1 MIDLHVP
8 TMQVAYRLLKYA
20 LRELNDGEIEEAKG
34 TLMEA
39 IRMMENV
46 ENMEEE

>member
-8 TMQVAYRLLKYA
+8 TMQVAYRLLKFA
-20 LRELNDGEIEEAKG
+20 LREINDGEIEEAKG
-34 TLMEA
+34 ALIEA
-39 IRMMENV
+39 LRMMENV

>member
-8 TMQVAYRLLKYA
+8 SIQVAYRLLKCA
-20 LRELNDGEIEEAKG
+20 LSELNDGEIEEAKD
-34 TLMEA
+34 TLTEA

-46 ENMEEE
+46 ENMEQ

>member
-20 LRELNDGEIEEAKG
+20 LGELNDGEIEEAKG
-34 TLMEA
+34 TLTEA

-46 ENMEEE
+46 ENMEQ

>member
-1 MIDLHVP
+1 MIDTHTP
-8 TMQVAYRLLKYA
+8 TLQVAYSLLKYA
-20 LRELNDGEIEEAKG
+20 LRELNDGEIEEATG

-46 ENMEEE
+46 ENMEQ

>member
-1 MIDLHVP
+1 MIDLHTP

-20 LRELNDGEIEEAKG
+20 LSELNDGEIDEAKG

-46 ENMEEE
+46 ENMEQ

>member
-1 MIDLHVP
+1 MIDLCVP

-34 TLMEA
+34 TLTEA

-46 ENMEEE
+46 ENMEQ

>member
-8 TMQVAYRLLKYA
+8 SIQVAYRLLKYA
-20 LRELNDGEIEEAKG
+20 LRELNDGEIDEAKG

-46 ENMEEE
+46 ENMEQ